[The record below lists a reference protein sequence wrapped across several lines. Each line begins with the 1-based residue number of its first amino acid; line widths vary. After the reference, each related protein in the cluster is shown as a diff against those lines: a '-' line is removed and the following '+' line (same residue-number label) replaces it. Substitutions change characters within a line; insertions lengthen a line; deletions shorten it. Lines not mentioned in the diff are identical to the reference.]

1 MVNGTAGDY
10 GCLCFSRR
18 LCVVLEGAEL
28 EGVKH
33 RGRTD
38 ELKKELEERNS
49 ESGQAGQA
57 TKKKWRP

>member
-10 GCLCFSRR
+10 FLLLPLFQPAPFVLCWR
-18 LCVVLEGAEL
+18 EL
-28 EGVKH
+28 EAKGVKH

-49 ESGQAGQA
+49 ESGHI
-57 TKKKWRP
+57 KKKWRP